1 MIQTGRRT
9 TFNLHRLS
17 EGKKHEQKFCPTQ
30 IFDIYIYMYVR
41 KMRIYSVEKHPYRV
55 IQQVIYIRCHQ
66 PTKNVVY
73 NFSINKTYPLYLYLD
88 KVWRSP
94 ANS

>member
-30 IFDIYIYMYVR
+30 IIYIYICKKNENIQCGKASISSDSTSY
-41 KMRIYSVEKHPYRV
+41 IY
-55 IQQVIYIRCHQ
+55 
-66 PTKNVVY
+66 
-73 NFSINKTYPLYLYLD
+73 
-88 KVWRSP
+88 
-94 ANS
+94 